1 MEKISQRF
9 RITAMLLFACMLV
22 LTACSSGQ
30 NSKLVK
36 GTPEQHA
43 AENENGELAKWPR
56 TIVDARGQKVTISA
70 KPKRVAVVTWMVTE
84 NLMALD
90 TPPVAADSIAAM
102 SEWASMKEYF
112 QKYPVENLGDSHTS
126 INLEKLLDLK
136 PDLIVAT
143 TTNAEIYDK
152 LEQIAPLFVFDSEAL
167 FSDWQGSI
175 RAVAKVVGE
184 EENAEKFLGRTMEQ
198 VAIAR
203 KKASEIEKTVGFVRV
218 WNGGLSSFSVEQL
231 AMYHDDQKGIGLAIP
246 HGWPE
251 KTGPLSIES
260 ISTINPDYIFISG
273 AEDRAYLEQL
283 EQSAVWK
290 SLRAV
295 KANQVFP
302 IDLSGLTGGPLAVQY
317 GVRTVIE
324 ALN

>member
-1 MEKISQRF
+1 LGKISQQF

-30 NSKLVK
+30 NNKLVK
-36 GTPEQHA
+36 GTSEQQA
-43 AENENGELAKWPR
+43 AEKEKWPR
-56 TIVDARGQKVTISA
+56 TIEDARGNKVTIFV
-70 KPKRVAVVTWMVTE
+70 KPKQVAVVTWMVTE

-90 TPPVAADSIAAM
+90 TPPFAADSVAPM

-112 QKYPVENLGDSHTS
+112 QKYSVENLGDSQTS

-136 PDLIVAT
+136 PDLILAT
-143 TTNAEIYDK
+143 TANADIYDK
-152 LEQIAPLFVFDSEAL
+152 LEQIAPLFVFDSNAL

-175 RAVAKVVGE
+175 RAVANVVGE
-184 EENAEKFLGRTMEQ
+184 EENAEKFVGQTMEQ
-198 VAIAR
+198 VGIAR

-231 AMYHDDQKGIGLAIP
+231 AMYYDDQKGIGLAIP

-251 KTGPLSIES
+251 ETGALSTES

-273 AEDRAYLEQL
+273 AEDQAYLEQL

-290 SLRAV
+290 SLKAV

-324 ALN
+324 ALK